1 MFKNFFVSI
10 TRSVIS
16 LIGTAIALASL
27 VLMMSLFALER
38 FGFEGGPYLGIL
50 TYLILPMIFVFGL
63 ILIPIGNVLWRRKM
77 RRIPGGEE
85 MPLLPVFD
93 LNVPKTRHWM
103 LILLVAT
110 VFNVVILSAATYKGL
125 EVMESVEFCGMA
137 CHSVMEP
144 EHTAHQRS
152 AHSRL
157 KCADCHIGP
166 GADWFVK
173 SKLDGAWQLVAVTFD
188 LYPRPIPTPL
198 HDLRPARDT
207 CEQCHWPT
215 KFVGDKLQVHKSYED
230 DEKNT
235 ELTTALL
242 LRVGGSEGLGSTGIH
257 WHVDPNVEIR
267 YRSDETRE
275 EIYEVEFNNED
286 GEVIVFSD
294 RKAPEEGGVWR
305 TMDCVDCHN
314 RPSHI
319 YQPPEKEIDR
329 AINTGLIDRDL
340 PFVKREGLRIIDAE
354 YESHEAARVTIDEEL
369 RRYYADNYPEL
380 AVEDKDAITAAAN
393 TLGDIYSVN
402 VFPQMKVWWNTYP
415 DHIGHEQ
422 SPGCFRCHNKRMRT
436 SERVEIEHECDT
448 CHVLLAEKE
457 ENPHIMSTLSPDGDE
472 DSD

>member
-1 MFKNFFVSI
+1 MVRNFIVSI

-16 LIGTAIALASL
+16 LIGTALSVAAL

-50 TYLILPMIFVFGL
+50 TYLILPMIFVVGL
-63 ILIPIGNVLWRRKM
+63 ILIPIGAVLWRRKM
-77 RRIPGGEE
+77 ARRPGGETTQ
-85 MPLLPVFD
+85 MMPVFD
-93 LNVPKTRHWM
+93 LNVPKTRNWL
-103 LILLVAT
+103 LIFLAAT
-110 VFNVVILSAATYKGL
+110 IFNIVILSAATYKGV
-125 EVMESVEFCGMA
+125 EVMESTEFCGMA

-173 SKLDGAWQLVAVTFD
+173 SKLDGAWQLVSVALD

-215 KFVGDKLQVHKSYED
+215 KFVGDKLSVRKSYKED
-230 DEKNT
+230 EANT

-242 LRVGGSEGLGSTGIH
+242 LRVGGAGGLGSSGIH
-257 WHVDPNVEIR
+257 WHVDPNVAIR

-275 EIYEVEFNNED
+275 EIYEVELTDKD
-286 GEVIVFSD
+286 GLVTAFSD
-294 RKAPEEGGVWR
+294 RKAPEDGGVWR
-305 TMDCVDCHN
+305 DMDCVDCHN
-314 RPSHI
+314 RPSHV
-319 YQPPEKEIDR
+319 YKPPEKEINN
-329 AINTGLIDRDL
+329 AISAGLIDRTL
-340 PFVKREGLRIIDAE
+340 PFVRRESLRIIDAE
-354 YESHEAARVTIDEEL
+354 YDSHEAARVIIDDEL
-369 RRYYADNYPEL
+369 MKFYADNYPDL
-380 AVEDKDAITAAAN
+380 AGEKSEAIKAAAGA
-393 TLGDIYSVN
+393 LGDIYSVN

-415 DHIGHEQ
+415 NHIGHDQ

-436 SERVEIEHECDT
+436 AERHEIEHECDT

-457 ENPHIMSTLSPDGDE
+457 EDPHIMSTLNPD
-472 DSD
+472 